1 MILRTRCPSCSS
13 TYRLR
18 TPPPPE
24 GRKYRCTCG
33 TVITISYPEQVRQ
46 YLQGKGFEVTSEE
59 GSGEAPMSE
68 AGDVEQEPDAPM
80 NEPEEAT
87 AVAAPVVP
95 SAPQADAPEEDDLD
109 DGAETLVDMPAA
121 TRPVEQPSTVSPTPR
136 FTRQP
141 ARPGRSSTPTESPKR
156 RAPQAKQVSPAG
168 HVPGSDQSRDS
179 SPGPD
184 EDELV
189 QMNVVGDGGA
199 GLTRPPRLDPMPH
212 STSQTAASIDTH
224 EVQDFLATRDDV
236 TSTEVNSGGDQALT
250 SPNDLVN
257 IPTLEESLR
266 VVRGQPLP
274 DEEFTVDTPTISAME
289 AAERPAPG
297 PEPASAPVAEG
308 QATAGFL
315 PPSGDEFLPRFA
327 PAEPPGTTPPPL
339 GNVAP
344 LPPASAIAPT
354 DHFGTVAS
362 PSDHSEKSETN
373 STLPNEETAPLMA
386 SPSPSDLG
394 TAAGPQERG
403 WGGASAFDR
412 KKKGS
417 TGPKKRKRRKT
428 QASTASRVVRALK
441 WTAALFVLLG
451 LLGVG
456 SVAAVVGYYAQQVP
470 AVDALGTYLPPTV
483 TQIHSTDG
491 VLLGEFFEEQRYV
504 TPIEDIPKNLQNAF
518 VSAEDAAFWEHE
530 GLDYLGIVRAAL
542 KNIEEGR
549 MAQGASTITQQ
560 VARSF
565 LLTREKKL
573 DRKIKEA
580 ILAHKIENN
589 FSKDY
594 ILFLYL
600 NQIFLGHGAYG
611 VQAASQLYFGK
622 DVGDLDLAECAII
635 AGLPQAPSRY
645 SPNRNFTKAKQ
656 RQSYVLD
663 QMVDKGYVSREEAD
677 AAFASELVFSK
688 KRNKNL
694 DIAPYYVEHVR
705 KYLNEQ
711 YGEKAVNRDGL
722 QVTVP
727 LDVGL
732 HKAGVQAVRDGV
744 RRSDKIMGY
753 RGPIRKLETP
763 AEITESKQKTDRDR
777 TLKALPYNP
786 RFKLPKGVV
795 AQSLIPKLIPGEIAE
810 GVIAKVGRTW
820 AVVDV
825 GSHRGVLPVSEFSWC
840 HTVNPER
847 NFRYFKCK
855 TLDDTVFPGDLIQV
869 RVVDAEEDWRATLG
883 SGWKGTTK
891 FARLAMEQAPRPEA
905 ALLSLRVSDGAI
917 LSMVGGKNYLGSE
930 FNRAMQAKRQ
940 MGSTIKPF
948 CYAAALDHP
957 KARITPS
964 SIFLDAPIVE
974 ESRGKT
980 GDLWMPKNA
989 GGGFEGET
997 TLRRGLMLSR
1007 NTVTLKVLQA
1017 IGVTYAV
1024 DYLTRFGLK
1033 LSPEESNQTMCL
1045 GTPSRTPLQIAE
1057 AYTTLASLG
1066 DRRSAYFISEV
1077 KDREGVT
1084 LEARSEGEVEEDVL
1098 DSSTAFQMVRLMR
1111 DVVESGTARKA
1122 QELGVPLS
1130 GKTGTTND
1138 FRDAWFVGYTP
1149 ELVTIAWVGL
1159 DGSEGMGRGQ
1169 YGGDVAL
1176 PIWIDYMRE
1185 AIKKYPPTKFEQPQ
1199 DIVMTLVDSKTGLLV
1214 RKGQLGAWAAFK
1226 KGTEPTKFTPAP
1238 DAVDTASFLT
1248 GEF

>member
-1 MILRTRCPSCSS
+1 L
-13 TYRLR
+13 
-18 TPPPPE
+18 
-24 GRKYRCTCG
+24 
-33 TVITISYPEQVRQ
+33 
-46 YLQGKGFEVTSEE
+46 
-59 GSGEAPMSE
+59 
-68 AGDVEQEPDAPM
+68 
-80 NEPEEAT
+80 
-87 AVAAPVVP
+87 
-95 SAPQADAPEEDDLD
+95 
-109 DGAETLVDMPAA
+109 
-121 TRPVEQPSTVSPTPR
+121 
-136 FTRQP
+136 
-141 ARPGRSSTPTESPKR
+141 
-156 RAPQAKQVSPAG
+156 
-168 HVPGSDQSRDS
+168 
-179 SPGPD
+179 
-184 EDELV
+184 
-189 QMNVVGDGGA
+189 
-199 GLTRPPRLDPMPH
+199 
-212 STSQTAASIDTH
+212 
-224 EVQDFLATRDDV
+224 
-236 TSTEVNSGGDQALT
+236 
-250 SPNDLVN
+250 
-257 IPTLEESLR
+257 
-266 VVRGQPLP
+266 
-274 DEEFTVDTPTISAME
+274 
-289 AAERPAPG
+289 
-297 PEPASAPVAEG
+297 
-308 QATAGFL
+308 
-315 PPSGDEFLPRFA
+315 
-327 PAEPPGTTPPPL
+327 
-339 GNVAP
+339 
-344 LPPASAIAPT
+344 
-354 DHFGTVAS
+354 
-362 PSDHSEKSETN
+362 
-373 STLPNEETAPLMA
+373 
-386 SPSPSDLG
+386 
-394 TAAGPQERG
+394 
-403 WGGASAFDR
+403 
-412 KKKGS
+412 
-417 TGPKKRKRRKT
+417 
-428 QASTASRVVRALK
+428 
-441 WTAALFVLLG
+441 VLLG
-451 LLGVG
+451 LLGAG
-456 SVAAVVGYYAQQVP
+456 SLAAVIGYYAQQVP

-483 TQIHSTDG
+483 TQVRSSDG

-504 TPIEDIPKNLQNAF
+504 TPIEEIPKNLQNAF

-530 GLDYLGIVRAAL
+530 GLDYLGIIRAAL

-622 DVGDLDLAECAII
+622 DVKDLDLAECAII

-645 SPNRNFTKAKQ
+645 SPNRNFAKAKQ

-677 AAFASELVFSK
+677 AAFATNLVFSK

-711 YGEKAVNRDGL
+711 YGEKTVNREGL

-732 HKAGVQAVRDGV
+732 HKAGVQAVKDGV

-753 RGPIRKLETP
+753 RGAIKKLETP
-763 AEITESKQKTDRDR
+763 AEITKSKQKTDRDR

-786 RFKLPKGVV
+786 RFKLPEGAV
-795 AQSLIPKLIPGEIAE
+795 AQSLIPKLTPGELAE
-810 GVIAKVGRTW
+810 GVVAKVGRTW

-825 GSHRGVLPVSEFSWC
+825 GSHRGVLPVSEFDWC
-840 HTVNPER
+840 HTVNPDR

-855 TLDDTVFPGDLIQV
+855 TLDDMLAPGDLIQV
-869 RVVDAEEDWRATLG
+869 RVVAAKEDWRATLG
-883 SGWKGTTK
+883 SRWKGTTK

-905 ALLSLRVSDGAI
+905 ALLSLRVSDGAV

-957 KARITPS
+957 KAGITPS

-974 ESRGKT
+974 ESRGKA

-1017 IGVTYAV
+1017 TGVTYTV
-1024 DYLTRFGLK
+1024 DYLRRFGLD
-1033 LSPEESNQTMCL
+1033 LSSEEANQTMCL
-1045 GTPSRTPLQIAE
+1045 GTPSRTPLQVAE

-1066 DRRSAYFISEV
+1066 DRRSSYFISEV
-1077 KDREGVT
+1077 RDRKGAI
-1084 LEARSEGEVEEDVL
+1084 LEARSEGDVEEDVL
-1098 DSSTAFQMVRLMR
+1098 DSGTAFQMVRLMR

-1122 QELGVPLS
+1122 LELGVPVS

-1159 DGSEGMGRGQ
+1159 DGSEGMGWGQ

-1185 AIKKYPPTKFEQPQ
+1185 ALKKYPPSKFEQPQ

-1214 RKGQLGAWAAFK
+1214 RKGELGAWAAFK
-1226 KGTEPTKFTPAP
+1226 KGTEPRKFTPAP